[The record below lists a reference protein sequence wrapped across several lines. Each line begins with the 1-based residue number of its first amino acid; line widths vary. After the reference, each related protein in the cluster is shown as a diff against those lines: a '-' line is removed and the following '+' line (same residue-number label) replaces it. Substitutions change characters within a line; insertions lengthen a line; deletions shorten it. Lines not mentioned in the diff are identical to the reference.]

1 MPTVRQRHPNETFEA
16 MFGRFK
22 RQVEKA
28 GVMED
33 IYRHEF
39 YEKPSE
45 KRVRRKAAAKKRA
58 QREEK
63 QRRQVLRQF

>member
-1 MPTVRQRHPNETFEA
+1 